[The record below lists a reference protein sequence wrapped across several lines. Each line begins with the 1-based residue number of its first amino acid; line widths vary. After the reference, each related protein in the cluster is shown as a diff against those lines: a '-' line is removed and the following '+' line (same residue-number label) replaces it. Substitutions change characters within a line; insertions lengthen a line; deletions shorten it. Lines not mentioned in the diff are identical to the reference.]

1 MDDGRGHSVG
11 CHDGLVLVAVAK
23 ELLGNAPEGVLG
35 LNDILGVSDVRNGN
49 GFSLVGTTREPRQ
62 RYSTR
67 QAVQVDSVVD
77 TRRTRDL
84 GVPEIERQVMVG
96 NRFLVFRSIVSFFAE
111 LSTIFTLGNT
121 SCHR

>member
-67 QAVQVDSVVD
+67 QTVQIDAVVD